1 MAPGKKNLRDACLKE
16 TTLEF
21 KTFLSPSLHFQNSF
35 TDKQIWPKS
44 HLHNQDDSLA
54 PLIQTEFKIKKER
67 KNMEKYFSGGTK
79 AIIRMQS
86 MYQLYSC
93 SSQYKDTTKR
103 I

>member
-1 MAPGKKNLRDACLKE
+1 MA
-16 TTLEF
+16 
-21 KTFLSPSLHFQNSF
+21 FLSFLWTKSQN
-35 TDKQIWPKS
+35 
-44 HLHNQDDSLA
+44 A

-67 KNMEKYFSGGTK
+67 KNMEKHFSGGTK

-86 MYQLYSC
+86 MYQLYFC